1 MDSLESLDFSS
12 FIIFSV
18 TLGPSSSAFISFLS
32 YRWLLN
38 VATSL
43 VNGPLEISITP
54 VLTAQHTARY
64 NVCKISTG
72 LSCLFVVC
80 AHLWEENYKKAIFF
94 LCLWIYEG
102 ILYTCIL
109 SLHIHVFL
117 HIPYNQTQA
126 TFLVFSIAVGPKCS
140 YNFVPPMNS
149 SNQTFNEI
157 HKRQV
162 LITNLQYS
170 KDFNLILNRFN
181 LIRFSVSLSMLLL
194 NSSRIHFKMMNTVT
208 LRWSIMTMT
217 LRWPLLCEEIWKSNI
232 AKEDTITIT
241 LFHSNKIYM

>member
-1 MDSLESLDFSS
+1 MQNFYR
-12 FIIFSV
+12 II
-18 TLGPSSSAFISFLS
+18 L
-32 YRWLLN
+32 
-38 VATSL
+38 
-43 VNGPLEISITP
+43 P
-54 VLTAQHTARY
+54 VCCLCTFMGRKLQKGNILFMSMNLWGYIVQLHI
-64 NVCKISTG
+64 IST
-72 LSCLFVVC
+72 
-80 AHLWEENYKKAIFF
+80 
-94 LCLWIYEG
+94 
-102 ILYTCIL
+102 
-109 SLHIHVFL
+109 LHIHVFL

-126 TFLVFSIAVGPKCS
+126 TFLVFSIAIGPKCS
-140 YNFVPPMNS
+140 YIFVPPMNS

-217 LRWPLLCEEIWKSNI
+217 LRWPLLCEEIWKWN
-232 AKEDTITIT
+232 
-241 LFHSNKIYM
+241 N